1 MTDPRA
7 DVPGDDPEVRLL
19 RQRVADLEAELAASP
34 SAPPARDDP
43 RRWRSVVSAVLIV
56 VACVLAPL
64 AVSAVWADRQISDTD
79 RYVETV
85 APLADEPG
93 VQAAVAD
100 EVTAEV
106 LDRIDVSTLTSDVVD
121 GLARQDLPPRAVVG
135 LRALQVPLTSGIES
149 FIGSTVDKIVA
160 SPEFAKA
167 WVEANRVAH
176 AQVVRLLSGEQGG
189 GISAQG
195 DEVTINLGPIIAQ
208 VRQRLVDQ
216 GYSAADRI
224 PTVDKSFVL
233 VTSAGVT
240 KAQRVYSLLDTLG
253 YWLPIV
259 SLTLLAIG
267 VYLARSR
274 RRALIAGGLGF
285 VAGMVVLGVGLIV
298 ARLLYI
304 DAVPSDVLP
313 ASTAG
318 TIFDTLVRFLRT
330 GLRAVAALG
339 LVVALGAFFTGPSP
353 SAVRSRRVLTHG
365 IGGVRDSAESHGV
378 QTGRVGVWTFEHKR
392 ALWAAVVLG
401 GGLSLLLWSQP
412 TAAIV
417 VWTAVLVLLAVGL
430 VELVSRPAVPAP
442 ADLAAPDPGDH
453 ASRA

>member
-1 MTDPRA
+1 MTDTRA
-7 DVPGDDPEVRLL
+7 GAPHDDVEVQRL
-19 RQRVADLEAELAASP
+19 RQRVAELEAELAA
-34 SAPPARDDP
+34 PPPVPATGAGHG
-43 RRWRSVVSAVLIV
+43 WRSVVSATLII

-64 AVSAVWADRQISDTD
+64 AVTAVWANRQISDTD
-79 RYVETV
+79 RYVATV

-106 LDRIDVSTLTSDVVD
+106 IDRIDVSTLTSDIVD
-121 GLARQDLPPRAVVG
+121 GLARQDLPPRAVAG
-135 LRALQVPLTSGIES
+135 LQAIQVPLTTGIES

-160 SPEFAKA
+160 SEEFAKA

-176 AQVVRLLSGEQGG
+176 AQVVKLLSGEQGG
-189 GISAQG
+189 GVSAQG
-195 DEVTINLGPIIAQ
+195 DQVTINLAPIIAQ
-208 VRQRLVDQ
+208 VKQRLIDQ
-216 GYSAADRI
+216 GYTAADKV
-224 PTVDKSFVL
+224 PEVDKSFVL
-233 VTSAGVT
+233 VSSAGVT
-240 KAQRVYSLLDTLG
+240 KAQRFYGLLDTLG
-253 YWLPIV
+253 YWLPVI

-267 VYLARSR
+267 VYVARSR
-274 RRALIAGGLGF
+274 RRALIAGSLGF

-339 LVVALGAFFTGPSP
+339 LVVALAAFFVGPSP
-353 SAVRSRRVLTHG
+353 SAVRARGVLTHG

-378 QTGRVGVWTFEHKR
+378 QTGRVGRWTFEHKR
-392 ALWAAVVLG
+392 GLWAAVVLL

-412 TAAIV
+412 TAGIV
-417 VWTAVLVLLAVGL
+417 IWTAVAVLVGVGL
-430 VELVSRPAVPAP
+430 VELVSRPAAVGEAQ
-442 ADLAAPDPGDH
+442 ADGPDH
-453 ASRA
+453 AVGA